1 MVTAGQFYQAHDIHV
16 RYNEVLL
23 ILLHTTF
30 STDYYVNILNK
41 KLLEQIIVLLQH
53 KIECDP
59 RQIVEYS
66 RKGLNYTKLQVIH
79 QTENR
84 AA

>member
-66 RKGLNYTKLQVIH
+66 RKGLNYTKLQVID

-84 AA
+84 GA

>member
-41 KLLEQIIVLLQH
+41 KLLEQITVLLQH

-84 AA
+84 GA